1 MTVLSSVGDKA
12 LLESYFLFAETEAG
26 ERDNRVSEV
35 KDPGFLSS
43 ADMDFQHN
51 LRLKAKHVV
60 M

>member
-1 MTVLSSVGDKA
+1 MTKHCLSHTSSLQKQ
-12 LLESYFLFAETEAG
+12 AG

-43 ADMDFQHN
+43 ADVDFQHN
-51 LRLKAKHVV
+51 LRLKAKPVV